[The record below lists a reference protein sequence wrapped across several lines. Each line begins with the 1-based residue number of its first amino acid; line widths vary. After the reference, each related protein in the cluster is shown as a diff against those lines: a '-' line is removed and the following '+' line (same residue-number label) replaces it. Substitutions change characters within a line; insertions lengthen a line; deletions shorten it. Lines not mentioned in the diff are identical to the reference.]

1 MIYIIIFS
9 SILLP
14 IVLQEKKIALIV
26 SFSLIFILWGLQY
39 DMVQDWSVNLSRWN
53 SVNHK
58 GDIFREVEPLLAFLM
73 SLAKPITFFGWLI
86 VCAIFELITLYYFT
100 RKYVPPK
107 YYWITIFIL
116 MLRIDYGLLLINSN
130 RQTLSVI
137 LSMYAVLILLQTNK
151 LHYLKY
157 KKIPI
162 LKILVAGSIL
172 YAATQIHSAAFL
184 SYIIIPIYLFVI
196 LIPRPNIKMLLIVF
210 NILFIGRYFFDV
222 SSHTHLFQEILN
234 SAAVEGFDGYLNALD
249 TSTKTY
255 SMIDQPIY
263 LFLINSAIY
272 FYPKMNT
279 SMRFFSLSF
288 TIGTIIGGYMVG
300 NLYRSTQY
308 LYIYLVFLAPALVFY
323 WNHMRNINFNK
334 IKMPLYCIMILYC
347 IYSFQKNLQDGY
359 YKKWNDFTTIFEAP
373 KWL

>member
-1 MIYIIIFS
+1 MIYIIISS

-14 IVLQEKKIALIV
+14 IILKEKKIALKV

-53 SVNHK
+53 SVNYK
-58 GDIFREVEPLLAFLM
+58 RDIFREVEPLLAFLM
-73 SLAKPITFFGWLI
+73 SLAKPLTFFGWLI
-86 VCAIFELITLYYFT
+86 VCAVFELITLYYFT

-130 RQTLSVI
+130 RQTISVI

-151 LHYLKY
+151 LHNLKY

-162 LKILVAGSIL
+162 LKILVAGIIL
-172 YAATQIHSAAFL
+172 YAATQIHSAALL
-184 SYIIIPIYLFVI
+184 SYIVIPIYLFVI
-196 LIPRPNIKMLLIVF
+196 LIPRPNIKLLLIVF
-210 NILFIGRYFFDV
+210 NAFFIGRYIFDV
-222 SSHTHLFQEILN
+222 SSYTHLFQEILN
-234 SAAVEGFDGYLNALD
+234 SAAIEGFDSYLNALD
-249 TSTKTY
+249 TSAKTY

-279 SMRFFSLSF
+279 SMKFFSLLF

-308 LYIYLVFLAPALVFY
+308 LYIYLIFLTPALVFY
-323 WNHMRNINFNK
+323 WNHTRNINFNK

-347 IYSFQKNLQDGY
+347 IYSFQKNLQGEY
-359 YKKWNDFTTIFEAP
+359 CKKWNNFTTIFEAP